1 MSVPGRLQR
10 QQCYLCD
17 LPRTPWAMLHD
28 FTEAVCR
35 GCVNYEGPDRI
46 EASIQEA
53 RQMKRALAH
62 NDATAAA
69 SPSSSS
75 RPRPDSARSTYP
87 PPPPPLPPRSMDFPS
102 ISSTRA
108 SALHESMLRAGPPRH
123 LVPPMRGAGHPPVA
137 QVNGKPHQSTG
148 ASDEDD
154 PPHVRDTLLTLTA
167 ATPFDVRF
175 KKDPALMAR
184 VFAFDAA
191 IKPGTD
197 CELKVFMEYP
207 IGSSNVYSSVCS
219 VAKQMYH
226 EYTGGKPGSSVPPM
240 SASTAPKYLEYEMKH
255 GQGDW
260 RMLADLITDSVR
272 YFREAV
278 NKDFVPCGAGRS
290 LLQPPRGMPPLPP
303 PGLLALHHHH
313 QQQLFNSSRKRKV
326 SSSPD
331 PPDSSDGPPAK
342 VNTVDGESAYKRQQ
356 WMQSQADAL
365 KLTLSSS
372 CSSPLSNPSPPDT
385 ATAAGAATSP
395 SAPPPPASSA
405 SSTSSTAENL
415 KCTLCTER
423 LEDTHFVQCPSVS
436 EHKFCFPC
444 SKESIKRQGVGHE
457 VYCPSGNKCPLL
469 GSNIPWAFMQG
480 EIVTILGEDYAAAAA
495 ELKKDSLRQ
504 AVAGSSPPPATT
516 SSSSSPPT
524 VPAASTPT
532 PNGVVKV
539 KKERDP

>member
-1 MSVPGRLQR
+1 MSTLSIPGRLQR

-62 NDATAAA
+62 NDATSSATSPA
-69 SPSSSS
+69 SQAR
-75 RPRPDSARSTYP
+75 RPESARSSYP
-87 PPPPPLPPRSMDFPS
+87 PPPPPPPPRSLHDFRT
-102 ISSTRA
+102 STTT
-108 SALHESMLRAGPPRH
+108 SLHESMLRAGPPRH
-123 LVPPMRGAGHPPVA
+123 LVPPIRGSSHAPPI
-137 QVNGKPHQSTG
+137 NGPINGSKRSG
-148 ASDEDD
+148 DYADDD
-154 PPHVRDTLLTLTA
+154 PPHIRDTLLSLTA

-191 IKPGTD
+191 IKVGSE

-207 IGSSNVYSSVCS
+207 IGSSNVYSSACS

-226 EYTGGKPGSSVPPM
+226 EYTGTKSAATMPPM
-240 SASTAPKYLEYEMKH
+240 SASAAAKYLEYEMKH

-272 YFREAV
+272 FFREAV
-278 NKDFVPCGAGRS
+278 NKDLVPCGAGRS
-290 LLQPPRGMPPLPP
+290 LLQPPRGLPPLPP

-313 QQQLFNSSRKRKV
+313 QQQLFNNSRKRKV

-342 VNTVDGESAYKRQQ
+342 LLDNGESAFKRQQ
-356 WMQSQADAL
+356 WMQSQAEAL

-385 ATAAGAATSP
+385 APAGRQSSP
-395 SAPPPPASSA
+395 SAPPPASSA
-405 SSTSSTAENL
+405 SSTSSATAENL

-423 LEDTHFVQCPSVS
+423 LEDTHFVQCPSIP

-495 ELKKDSLRQ
+495 EAKKEALRN
-504 AVAGSSPPPATT
+504 ASSTPAAPNTSPPPATT
-516 SSSSSPPT
+516 SSSPRPPT
-524 VPAASTPT
+524 TPT